1 MHNKEARVMRLFKQ
15 AAAGAAAVLA
25 CGCASTS
32 EAPKAAPA
40 PAPVAKPAEAPKAPA
55 AAVPAP
61 AVDKTPIKADL
72 SKVKFS
78 GEPEGNFGW
87 DDGESRA
94 FYYSN
99 GSGEVV
105 LKVPADGDY
114 EVTVSASCQKGN
126 NAFAKFDLEVDGQKK
141 AGDVTLTSE
150 DCKEYSC
157 TVSLKAGE
165 RKLGVRFTNDMYK
178 ENEYDLNFYLHGV
191 KLVRVK

>member
-1 MHNKEARVMRLFKQ
+1 MRFLKM
-15 AAAGAAAVLA
+15 AALLGLA
-25 CGCASTS
+25 GCATTAEPAKT
-32 EAPKAAPA
+32 EAVKAAAPA
-40 PAPVAKPAEAPKAPA
+40 MAAKPVEVPKAPA
-55 AAVPAP
+55 TPAVPVPAAAP
-61 AVDKTPIKADL
+61 LDKTPIKADL
-72 SKVKFS
+72 SKVKFT

-99 GSGEVV
+99 GAGEIVV
-105 LKVPADGDY
+105 KVPADGDY

-126 NAFAKFDLEVDGQKK
+126 NAFAKFDLELDGQKK

-150 DCKEYSC
+150 DCKDYAC

>member
-1 MHNKEARVMRLFKQ
+1 MRFLKL
-15 AAAGAAAVLA
+15 AALLGLA
-25 CGCASTS
+25 GCATTA
-32 EAPKAAPA
+32 EPAKTDAAKAAAPA
-40 PAPVAKPAEAPKAPA
+40 MAARPVEVPKAPA
-55 AAVPAP
+55 PPAAP
-61 AVDKTPIKADL
+61 AAAPIDKTPIKADL
-72 SKVKFS
+72 SKVKFA

-99 GSGEVV
+99 GAGELVV
-105 LKVPADGDY
+105 KVPADGDY
-114 EVTVSASCQKGN
+114 QVTVSASCQKGN
-126 NAFAKFDLEVDGQKK
+126 NAFAKFDLEVDGKK
-141 AGDVTLTSE
+141 EAGDVTLTSE
-150 DCKEYSC
+150 DCKDYSC